1 MQPSDYF
8 TEISTKSE
16 IVDLIWQQV
25 QEQEGWVEH
34 YSFRAKQINRDV
46 WVKDTFLKQLSEK
59 YNLLVGILSM
69 SPNTVYNWHID
80 SGAPHRKLGINML
93 LSESPS
99 HCLFTDDKDQ
109 VLSNSIELHYAPNTY
124 YVFNTKKQHM
134 VVNLGKPRFLLSVT
148 LLGKNESSDMSYN
161 EMVSANY
168 SEDDAIS
175 YDEFIKE
182 LEEYANA

>member
-1 MQPSDYF
+1 MLTPEYY
-8 TEISTKSE
+8 TAISTKST
-16 IVDLIWQQV
+16 ISNLIWEHV
-25 QEQEGWVEH
+25 QDQFGWVEH
-34 YSFRAKQINRDV
+34 YSFSAKQINRDV
-46 WVKDTFLKQLSEK
+46 WIKDNFLKKLSEK

-69 SPNTVYNWHID
+69 PPNTVYNWHID
-80 SGAPHRKLGINML
+80 SGEPHRKLGINML
-93 LSESPS
+93 LSNSPS

-109 VLSNSIELHYAPNTY
+109 VLSNSIELHYAPDTY

-134 VVNLGKPRFLLSVT
+134 VVNLNTPRFLLSVT
-148 LLGKNESSDMSYN
+148 LLGKNDRTNMSYN

-182 LEEYANA
+182 LDEYANA